1 MSRSRFAGL
10 PAVMAVVGTV
20 ALVCGGISA
29 APGGVREASA
39 AGVPARDA
47 SPGSSPV
54 PVPAPAVAPGRP
66 VTGTPFPASPAPAP
80 PGAALSPAPPSPAA
94 PAADTAG
101 GGSAP
106 VGVAQTGTT
115 GTSRT
120 GHRRARAGSTRAGG
134 HAKAAGRGRSTGRAK
149 RRGRAAGEGPSRV
162 QATAGYLLDDTTGR
176 TLWQRRPDQRRAI
189 GSIAKVMTALVVL
202 RAGDLDRLI
211 TVRKR
216 HRRCVAF
223 GGTHAGLRPGETLT
237 ARALLSGM
245 LLPSGCDAA
254 HALAA
259 SYGPGLRP
267 FVRKMNVLAAGLGMT
282 GTRFA
287 NPDGMP
293 QPREAISTARDVIL
307 LGRVALRNDL
317 LRQIVG
323 RRVVRLPA
331 GTGHRAHTWWSTNEL
346 LGRRPGVIG
355 IKTGYTNA
363 AGGCV
368 LFAATWKTQTFVGVV
383 MNSPIRSRFLM
394 VARVLDWAVRD
405 R

>member
-1 MSRSRFAGL
+1 
-10 PAVMAVVGTV
+10 MAVVGTV
-20 ALVCGGISA
+20 ALTCGGVGA
-29 APGGVREASA
+29 APGGVRVASA
-39 AGVPARDA
+39 AEVPEREV
-47 SPGSSPV
+47 SPRSSPV
-54 PVPAPAVAPGRP
+54 PVSSPVVAPARP
-66 VTGTPFPASPAPAP
+66 VTGTPFPTSPLPSSP
-80 PGAALSPAPPSPAA
+80 FPAPPSPLGSTAG
-94 PAADTAG
+94 TAG
-101 GGSAP
+101 GGGTP
-106 VGVAQTGTT
+106 VSVAQTGAA
-115 GTSRT
+115 GTNRTNRT
-120 GHRRARAGSTRAGG
+120 GRRHASGG
-134 HAKAAGRGRSTGRAK
+134 HRKATGRGASAGKATGR
-149 RRGRAAGEGPSRV
+149 RSAANESPSRV
-162 QATAGYLLDDTTGR
+162 QATAGYLLDDTTGL
-176 TLWQRRPDQRRAI
+176 TLWERRPDQRRAI

-259 SYGPGLRP
+259 SYGPGPRP
-267 FVRKMNVLAAGLGMT
+267 FVRKMNVLAAGLGMA

-293 QPREAISTARDVIL
+293 QPREAISTARDVIR
-307 LGRVALRNDL
+307 LGRVALGNDL

-368 LFAATWKTQTFVGVV
+368 LFAATWKTRTFVGVV